1 MLLFPSV
8 NPTTSV
14 MKMLTVPVEIAYQSV
29 HATLHLTVPTKVT
42 DHMLSLLVSVHSFV
56 ASPMEKLSVYV
67 VSRTAMDF
75 CALMSL
81 SLKTVVKNAMSVYAL
96 TPFRVG
102 LIAVVAHARLST
114 TVPTVLK
121 FANLPMHPHHALP
134 TQIVWQNSNTV

>member
-67 VSRTAMDF
+67 VFRIAMDS
-75 CALMSL
+75 CVLTSL
-81 SLKTVVKNAMSVYAL
+81 SLKTVVKNVMSVYAL
-96 TPFRVG
+96 TLSRVG
-102 LIAVVAHARLST
+102 LIAVLGHARPST

-121 FANLPMHPHHALP
+121 FANLPGHLCHALP
-134 TQIVWQNSNTV
+134 IQIVWQISNTV